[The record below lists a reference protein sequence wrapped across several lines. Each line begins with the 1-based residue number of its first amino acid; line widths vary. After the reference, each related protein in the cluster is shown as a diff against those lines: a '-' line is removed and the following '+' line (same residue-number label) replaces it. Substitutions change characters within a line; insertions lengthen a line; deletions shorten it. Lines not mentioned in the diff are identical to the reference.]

1 MSLRLTIRVL
11 PRGAAPGPEGGPGP
25 SVLLGEAP
33 ALGHLI
39 GTGLSAIVRPRGLG
53 FPLGDGSL
61 GRTGEHL
68 VLQAGLPTAGGG
80 KATTERIQPI

>member
-1 MSLRLTIRVL
+1 MA
-11 PRGAAPGPEGGPGP
+11 RGAAPGPEGLLWP

-33 ALGHLI
+33 ALGHLV
-39 GTGLSAIVRPRGLG
+39 GTGLSPVVGPRRLG

-68 VLQAGLPTAGGG
+68 VLQAGLPTAGR